1 VAGQELDGQ
10 GGRRRSARGV
20 AVNAAALKQARLD
33 ASMSLAEVAGDSMTR
48 QAVHLFETGRARPTL
63 ARLRVIV
70 ERLGNISLDAALA
83 DDEVDRL
90 ADLDEQQRF
99 PELGTLAARV
109 LRDVNSTRRA
119 RAIATYYAG
128 RAALDHAPGRALT
141 LFRRARRLLLRASEP
156 ALAAEAMD
164 WEAAALY
171 LLQDASAAEVGRL
184 ALERYRALPDARPHV
199 EARMLEHLGTY
210 CLQRG
215 EHAGAIDRYREAIE
229 VAGARLE
236 LARLANIYHGLAEGC
251 RQAGQARQ
259 ALDYMERAVH
269 FYRTEH
275 DVRGPV
281 SANLARAENDYGVHL
296 MRSGR
301 WERAEEMIRA
311 SLEHYDEVGVASGR
325 THALLSMGELQQLR
339 GRLDEAIDWT
349 VRAIEHSQRLDET
362 VAQASAYQQLGELR
376 AAAGDAAGFEACFD
390 RALEILDRA
399 ALPERLAECAARQAR
414 LRAARCPS
422 PLAGEGR

>member
-1 VAGQELDGQ
+1 
-10 GGRRRSARGV
+10 V
-20 AVNAAALKQARLD
+20 AVNAAALKRARLD
-33 ASMSLAEVAGDSMTR
+33 ARLSLAEVAGDSMTR

-63 ARLRVIV
+63 AKLRLIV
-70 ERLGNISLDAALA
+70 ERLGNISVETALA
-83 DDEVDRL
+83 DASQHRL
-90 ADLDEQQRF
+90 AELDERQQF
-99 PELGTLAARV
+99 QELGVLAAQL
-109 LRDVNSTRRA
+109 LRDLNSTKRT

-128 RAALDHAPGRALT
+128 KAVLNQAPSRALE
-141 LFRRARRLLLRASEP
+141 LFRRARRLLMRVAERL
-156 ALAAEAMD
+156 LAAEAMD

-171 LLQDASAAEVGRL
+171 LLQDASAAEVGRR
-184 ALERYRALPDARPHV
+184 ALELYRAQADRHPHV

-210 CLQRG
+210 GLQRG
-215 EHAGAIDRYREAIE
+215 EHGSAIGHYREAIE

-251 RQAGQARQ
+251 RQAGQSRH

-311 SLEHYDEVGVASGR
+311 ALDHYDEVGVESGR
-325 THALLSMGELQQLR
+325 THALLSMGELNQLR
-339 GRLDEAIDWT
+339 DRREEAVDWT
-349 VRAIEHSQRLDET
+349 VQAIEHSQRLGET
-362 VAQASAYQQLGELR
+362 VAQATAYQQLGELW
-376 AAAGDAAGFEACFD
+376 AAGGDAAGFEACFD

-399 ALPERLAECAARQAR
+399 ELPERRAECAARYQR
-414 LRAARCPS
+414 IRAASAVAQP
-422 PLAGEGR
+422 AG